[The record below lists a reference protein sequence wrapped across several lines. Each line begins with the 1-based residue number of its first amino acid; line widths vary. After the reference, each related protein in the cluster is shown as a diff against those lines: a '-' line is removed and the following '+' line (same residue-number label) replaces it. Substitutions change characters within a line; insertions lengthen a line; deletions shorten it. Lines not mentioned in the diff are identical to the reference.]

1 MAPIDKLKT
10 MPRAARRAV
19 VVVAA
24 AILLPVGALMLV
36 LPGPGLLVIG
46 AGLGLLAAEFPAV
59 RRKLRPAAT
68 IATALAGR
76 RAPGRV
82 AAKGAV
88 RGIHAD
94 VSANY

>member
-1 MAPIDKLKT
+1 MAPIDQLKT

-19 VVVAA
+19 VVIAA
-24 AILLPVGALMLV
+24 AILLPAGALMLV

-59 RRKLRPAAT
+59 RRKLRRAAT
-68 IATALAGR
+68 IAAALAGR
-76 RAPGRV
+76 RARGRV

-88 RGIHAD
+88 RAVHAD